1 MSDGEKDR
9 FGDKL
14 REVEKGREDKFFAD
28 RDRELFLKLKSPP
41 GAQEEQSVH
50 ELAKMRC
57 PKCGE
62 RLTTR
67 TELDVERNE
76 CPSGHGVWLDRRDL
90 EKLTAHESSGWFS
103 RILGRPS

>member
-14 REVEKGREDKFFAD
+14 REVEKAREDKFFAD
-28 RDRELFLKLKSPP
+28 RDRELLLKLKTQT
-41 GAQEEQSVH
+41 GAQEEQSVR

-57 PKCGE
+57 PKCAE

-67 TELDVERNE
+67 THLEVVVDE
-76 CPSGHGVWLDRRDL
+76 CPNGHGIWLDTAEL
-90 EKLTAHESSGWFS
+90 EKLMSRGGSGWLS
-103 RILGRPS
+103 RLLGRPS